1 MNLSYIDVVVIVIK
15 MSIVRHLVKLNEKKE
30 KDVENVSPNESN
42 RERNEK
48 GTVAAVPRTENP
60 LHDMKYTET
69 CLGLIDFKRVQAATG
84 SVVLNKRGRYQKYSD
99 AERYKIGKYDSE
111 MGATAAV
118 KRFKKDFPT
127 LNESTF
133 REMKNY

>member
-1 MNLSYIDVVVIVIK
+1 MSSLDVVVTGIK
-15 MSIVRHLVKLNEKKE
+15 VSIVRHLAKSNEKKE
-30 KDVENVSPNESN
+30 KVENVSSNESK

-69 CLGLIDFKRVQAATG
+69 CLWSIDFKRVQAAT
-84 SVVLNKRGRYQKYSD
+84 SSIVPNKRGRYQKYSD
-99 AERYKIGKYDSE
+99 AERYKIGKYGSE

-127 LNESTF
+127 LNESTI
-133 REMKNY
+133 R